1 MKITPFT
8 LLENRVDIRFG
19 DNGNNADDKFALW
32 INNKQI
38 GLTSSGARVFNI
50 SEQLQPG
57 SYTVE
62 LKGIEAPDDIG
73 TYYICFSDNV
83 AINSGSNALS
93 GRDLV
98 RDATNYLKLLLL
110 KRLMQVSQVVLILTI
125 QLIK

>member
-1 MKITPFT
+1 M
-8 LLENRVDIRFG
+8 
-19 DNGNNADDKFALW
+19 
-32 INNKQI
+32 
-38 GLTSSGARVFNI
+38 
-50 SEQLQPG
+50 
-57 SYTVE
+57 E

-110 KRLMQVSQVVLILTI
+110 KRLMQVSQILLILTI